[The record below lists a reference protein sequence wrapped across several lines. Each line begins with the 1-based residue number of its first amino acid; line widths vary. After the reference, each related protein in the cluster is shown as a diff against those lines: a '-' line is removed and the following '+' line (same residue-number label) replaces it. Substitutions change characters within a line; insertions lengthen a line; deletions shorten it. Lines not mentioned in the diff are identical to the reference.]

1 MAIDILTIISYSSK
15 IMQWLI
21 SKILAT
27 GIPLIEWQIA
37 GILIIIFI
45 ILIVAIIRFITST
58 IKWAFVAVLIWFIVG
73 FFIPQ

>member
-1 MAIDILTIISYSSK
+1 
-15 IMQWLI
+15 MQWLI